1 MTTNDDPHDG
11 CLDPPRAYY
20 CGLCDSTV
28 ATFCG
33 LNVLHCQEERA
44 ALRQAAQG
52 THTEPR
58 EDAAR
63 GVVVG
68 ILLGTALWAALVG
81 AAWLLGVL

>member
-1 MTTNDDPHDG
+1 MTTNDDPHDV
-11 CLDPPRAYY
+11 CLAPPRAYY
-20 CGLCDSTV
+20 CGFCDSTV

-44 ALRQAAQG
+44 ARRQAAPRV
-52 THTEPR
+52 HTEPHD
-58 EDAAR
+58 DAAR

-81 AAWLLGVL
+81 GAWLLGLL